1 MTHVCSFF
9 CGGSTSSGLVFCQWA
24 RCWSRKR
31 VLFSWGG
38 GSFRVGSLCYLS
50 YSGQWSALCEF
61 YGWCRDF
68 ASRGDVLCA
77 VAGWCIVQIIFS
89 DRLSPRGEQW
99 CLYGCIYVGVCVNC
113 SPSLPTQIVRT
124 PRPHGGFGSRSPTY
138 SFSLPTF
145 LRAVIE
151 SCVTVGAIVPGVAIA
166 SFLLSPR
173 FPATHLYETFPSFLR

>member
-1 MTHVCSFF
+1 MCVHFSVAVQLPQVLFF
-9 CGGSTSSGLVFCQWA
+9 VSGLVVGHANVF
-24 RCWSRKR
+24 
-31 VLFSWGG
+31 FSLGGG

-89 DRLSPRGEQW
+89 DRLSPRGERW
-99 CLYGCIYVGVCVNC
+99 CLRGCIYVGVCVNC

-124 PRPHGGFGSRSPTY
+124 PRPHGGFGSRSPT
-138 SFSLPTF
+138 
-145 LRAVIE
+145 
-151 SCVTVGAIVPGVAIA
+151 
-166 SFLLSPR
+166 
-173 FPATHLYETFPSFLR
+173 